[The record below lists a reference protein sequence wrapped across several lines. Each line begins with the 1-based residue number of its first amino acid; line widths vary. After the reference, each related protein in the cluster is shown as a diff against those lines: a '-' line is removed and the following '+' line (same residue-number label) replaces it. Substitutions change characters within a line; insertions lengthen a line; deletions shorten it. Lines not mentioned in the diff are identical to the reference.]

1 MSQCQIVVW
10 GYKHSISAAALPP
23 GADLQIFMR
32 SLKLVEIPLARGA
45 SSKGVETIAI
55 AAGDSIPNMSLQTSP
70 ILCRRD
76 ENGVFRSAVK
86 KVCVDD
92 IFDAASSVESTALQ
106 ALLPVSGC
114 RSFIEA
120 CISLAEFVRVGL
132 PNTRALTAAVTSLA
146 RPSRLRQLILHEV
159 RVVLDLVC
167 SRISAVFWNKR
178 VGALRRRCLNLPVG

>member
-1 MSQCQIVVW
+1 MSLCQIVVW

-45 SSKGVETIAI
+45 NSKGVETIAI

-120 CISLAEFVRVGL
+120 CISLADFVRVGL
-132 PNTRALTAAVTSLA
+132 PNTLGRQRLSNLLPGLPWEQRSHA
-146 RPSRLRQLILHEV
+146 RPGV
-159 RVVLDLVC
+159 RDQ
-167 SRISAVFWNKR
+167 RR
-178 VGALRRRCLNLPVG
+178 GAAGDRTPNHGGHDGAG